1 MEILNSLFGNG
12 LPEVKTDVGSD
23 LDTVIKNN
31 AKSLG
36 IGLFVVIVLAVVI
49 ANFISNKIG

>member
-36 IGLFVVIVLAVVI
+36 IGLFVVIVLAILI
-49 ANFISNKIG
+49 ANYLTKKIG